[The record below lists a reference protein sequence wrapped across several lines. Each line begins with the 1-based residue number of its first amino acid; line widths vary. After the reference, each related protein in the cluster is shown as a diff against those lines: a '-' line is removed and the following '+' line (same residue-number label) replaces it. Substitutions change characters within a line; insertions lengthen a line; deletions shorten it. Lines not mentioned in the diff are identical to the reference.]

1 MASPTRPEPRPQ
13 PCIIPHPPRSRV
25 SVHPVKRH
33 KQRQISVRGCGAM
46 PLGAKQASS
55 QKHKERRDQ
64 ALAFYRRIGS
74 TGWDKSDYF
83 TDIRKF
89 PLLRNWIS
97 KKLPVHRG
105 SVLSLGCGTGELE
118 RFLTQEGHPVVGLDL
133 TLEMLR
139 RASRRGSGGLVQA
152 DAHAL
157 PFRAA
162 AFDAVVLP
170 ESIGHLELGRAI
182 PEMARVLKTRGWL
195 LLTTYS
201 AHRPVHRSYAKYSC
215 EELAAQMAKAGF
227 DVMDKDK
234 RFLRPGRKAIKEAGS
249 EPDSDLVF
257 WIARRKD

>member
-1 MASPTRPEPRPQ
+1 LEAQ
-13 PCIIPHPPRSRV
+13 
-25 SVHPVKRH
+25 
-33 KQRQISVRGCGAM
+33 
-46 PLGAKQASS
+46 QASS
-55 QKHKERRDQ
+55 QKHKQRRNQ

-74 TGWDKSDYF
+74 TGWDKSGYF

-97 KKLPVHRG
+97 KRLPVYRG

-118 RFLTQEGHPVVGLDL
+118 RFLTQEGHRVVGLDL

-182 PEMARVLKTRGWL
+182 PEMNRVLKIRGWL

-201 AHRPVHRSYAKYSC
+201 AHRSVHRSYARYSH
-215 EELAAQMAKAGF
+215 EQISIQLDKAGF
-227 DVMDKDK
+227 GVKDL
-234 RFLRPGRKAIKEAGS
+234 RFLKSTRRAVKEVAS
-249 EPDSDLVF
+249 DAQSDLVF
-257 WIARRKD
+257 LLARIRS